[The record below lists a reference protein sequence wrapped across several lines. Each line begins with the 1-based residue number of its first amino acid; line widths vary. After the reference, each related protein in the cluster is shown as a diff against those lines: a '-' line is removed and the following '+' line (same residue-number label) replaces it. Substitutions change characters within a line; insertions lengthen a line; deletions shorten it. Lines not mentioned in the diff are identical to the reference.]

1 MSLPVRNFQKINEA
15 SGQKTDIVVLD
26 VNEEA
31 FSAFATQYGLI
42 AASITAISGSCDWMR
57 LFNCFA
63 QELPTDRGALQGRR
77 DTEKPGAM
85 AGL

>member
-1 MSLPVRNFQKINEA
+1 MSLPVRNFQEINEA

-42 AASITAISGSCDWMR
+42 AASITAISGSCD
-57 LFNCFA
+57 
-63 QELPTDRGALQGRR
+63 
-77 DTEKPGAM
+77 
-85 AGL
+85 

>member
-1 MSLPVRNFQKINEA
+1 MKQAGKRPTSSCSMLTKKPSPLTA
-15 SGQKTDIVVLD
+15 L
-26 VNEEA
+26 
-31 FSAFATQYGLI
+31 ATQYGLI

-77 DTEKPGAM
+77 DTEKHGAM

>member
-1 MSLPVRNFQKINEA
+1 
-15 SGQKTDIVVLD
+15 
-26 VNEEA
+26 
-31 FSAFATQYGLI
+31 LI